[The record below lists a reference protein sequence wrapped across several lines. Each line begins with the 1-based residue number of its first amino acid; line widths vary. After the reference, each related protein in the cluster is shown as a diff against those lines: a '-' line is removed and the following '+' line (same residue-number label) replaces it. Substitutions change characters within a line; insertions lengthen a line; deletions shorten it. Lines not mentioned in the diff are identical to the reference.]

1 MTTLSSYIE
10 KIKTHSFPCITI
22 CLGYDGSRDDF
33 FPSTKFG
40 DYSCIGLIRA
50 LSTIETIDELNIHVH
65 TSHVNPSTFWINDV
79 SEMFWKDLKDAM
91 CLLQNVLTM
100 RVIFKTPNCSVRE
113 SFFTFFKHVMSE
125 HKRLRRLEIVST
137 DALSPYERLQVWRGL
152 RRAPVLRSFV
162 YRTGCK
168 LRPHDQRNICSIFT
182 DDRKNRSLTEVELY
196 VKATPG
202 AARRF
207 GDSMKHAD
215 VLQKFALN

>member
-10 KIKTHSFPCITI
+10 KIKSHSLPCITI
-22 CLGYDGSRDDF
+22 CLGYDGSMDDF

-40 DYSCIGLIRA
+40 DYSCIELIRV
-50 LSTIETIDELNIHVH
+50 LSTIETIDELNIHVY
-65 TSHVNPSTFWINDV
+65 SSFISGFWVNNVAKTFWI
-79 SEMFWKDLKDAM
+79 DLKDAM

-100 RVIFKTPNCSVRE
+100 RVIFKTSNCAIRE
-113 SFFTFFKHVMSE
+113 TCFSFFKHVMSE

-152 RRAPVLRSFV
+152 RRTPVLRSFV
-162 YRTGCK
+162 YRTGCL

-196 VKATPG
+196 VKVTPG

-207 GDSMKHAD
+207 GDVMKHAD
-215 VLQKFALN
+215 VVQKFAVL

>member
-10 KIKTHSFPCITI
+10 KIKAHSLPCFTI
-22 CLGYDGSRDDF
+22 CLGYDGAGDNF

-50 LSTIETIDELNIHVH
+50 LSTIEAIDELNIHVY
-65 TSHVNPSTFWINDV
+65 TSHVDPSTDTFWA
-79 SEMFWKDLKDAM
+79 DLKDAM

-100 RVIFKTPNCSVRE
+100 RFIFKTPNCGIRE

-125 HKRLRRLEIVST
+125 HKRLRRLELVST
-137 DALSPYERLQVWRGL
+137 DALSPYERLNIWRGL

-162 YRTGCK
+162 YRTGCL
-168 LRPHDQRNICSIFT
+168 LRPHDQRNFCSIFT
-182 DDRKNRSLTEVELY
+182 DARMNRSLTEVELY
-196 VKATPG
+196 AKATPG

-207 GDSMKHAD
+207 KDLMKHAD
-215 VLQKFALN
+215 VLQKFGLN